1 MRHALL
7 IGAERP
13 VPCGRWLCGYCRP
26 GARSTGRGGRVTH
39 DQQRLDD
46 EEAEQVEAVRPP
58 DLNHDSNRSATR
70 LELFFDLAFVLFV
83 ARCADLLAKDETW
96 HGALVFCAVLTVG
109 WWAWVST
116 TLYANRFDT
125 DDAIFRLLT
134 LAAMVGVVAMAASV
148 DRIGGP
154 GEYWFAIGYVLIR
167 LALIVGYVRAWRH
180 VPDARATIRLYL
192 IGHSLGAAV
201 WLVSPAVPE
210 PARYWVWAAGV
221 LVDLAWPTAA
231 ARLKDAVPLHL
242 EHLPERFGLFVIL
255 VLGESVAAVVTGLHD
270 SAWSPSVVATATAA
284 LVVAAALWWVYFDLS
299 GGAAKRR
306 LTDEGDKGTKHG
318 VHDFYVYIHL
328 PLTVC
333 LAAVAV
339 GLEHAVLH
347 GADDHLTTGT
357 RWVLGIST
365 AGYLLSAAVMQAK
378 LGRRVRGALLWPG
391 LGVPLALVIAAF
403 DRPAVVTV
411 GLYTALTVV
420 GVIAGFL
427 LHRSGEVRTAKV

>member
-1 MRHALL
+1 MTD
-7 IGAERP
+7 E
-13 VPCGRWLCGYCRP
+13 
-26 GARSTGRGGRVTH
+26 
-39 DQQRLDD
+39 QQRLDD

-70 LELFFDLAFVLFV
+70 LELFFDLAFVLFI
-83 ARCADLLAKDETW
+83 ARCADLLANDETW
-96 HGALVFCAVLTVG
+96 RGALVFCAVLTIG

-148 DRIGGP
+148 DKIGGP
-154 GEYWFAIGYVLIR
+154 RDAWFAVGYVIIR
-167 LALIVGYVRAWRH
+167 LALIAGYVRAWRH
-180 VPDARATIRLYL
+180 VPDARATVRLYL
-192 IGHSLGAAV
+192 IGHSLGAAI
-201 WLVSPAVPE
+201 WIVSPAVPG
-210 PARYWVWAAGV
+210 PARYWLWGAGV
-221 LVDLAWPTAA
+221 LVDLVWPTAA

-270 SAWSPSVVATATAA
+270 GEWKPAVVVTATAA
-284 LVVAAALWWVYFDLS
+284 FVVAAALWWIYFDLS

-306 LTDEGDKGTKHG
+306 LAVEGDEGTKHG

-328 PLTVC
+328 PLAIS

-347 GADDHLTTGT
+347 GADDHLAAGT
-357 RWVLGIST
+357 RWVLGVST
-365 AGYLLSAAVMQAK
+365 AGYLLSAAVMQAH
-378 LGRRVRGALLWPG
+378 LGGRLRGALVWPG
-391 LGVPLALVIAAF
+391 AGVPLALLIALL
-403 DRPAVVTV
+403 DVSAVVTV
-411 GLYTALTVV
+411 GLFAAVMVAGVV
-420 GVIAGFL
+420 VGFL